1 MLLLSCLF
9 LYATALI
16 PGSLF
21 RQYDVQGPI
30 PVVKDVFIPP
40 DTEEDGLPAA
50 LEDAMPLISFLAPLC
65 KKCYSLFSQFEHV
78 IMTKI
83 NLQADRH
90 MQRSN
95 CCCP

>member
-1 MLLLSCLF
+1 
-9 LYATALI
+9 
-16 PGSLF
+16 
-21 RQYDVQGPI
+21 
-30 PVVKDVFIPP
+30 
-40 DTEEDGLPAA
+40 
-50 LEDAMPLISFLAPLC
+50 MPLISFLAPLC